1 MNLFDW
7 INQVTYEKREWS
19 SFTEDEQA
27 AFNGYM
33 ITRFLSMTKD
43 YITVVELATMYPMP
57 PDKLYDFYKDI
68 LPKKKIWSKYIKST
82 STYNTDD
89 LTILAQYFKCSTRE
103 IKDYMNNL
111 DPQIKDAIL
120 LEVKGIKDKPKKKK
134 KNDKK

>member
-19 SFTEDEQA
+19 SFTEDEQT

-33 ITRFLSMTKD
+33 ITRFLSMNKD
-43 YITVVELATMYPMP
+43 YIAVTELTAMYPMP
-57 PDKLYDFYKDI
+57 PNKLYDFYKDA
-68 LPKKKIWSKYIKST
+68 LPKKKIWNKYIKST
-82 STYNTDD
+82 STHNTED
-89 LTILAQYFKCSTRE
+89 LTILTQYFKCSTRE
-103 IKDYMNNL
+103 IKDYINNL
-111 DPQIKDAIL
+111 DPQVKDAIL

>member
-1 MNLFDW
+1 MDLFGW

-33 ITRFLSMTKD
+33 ITRFLSMTKE
-43 YITVVELATMYPMP
+43 YIAVVELAAMYPMP
-57 PDKLYDFYKDI
+57 PNKMYDFYKDI

-82 STYNTDD
+82 STHNIDD
-89 LTILAQYFKCSTRE
+89 LTILAQYFKCSIRE
-103 IKDYMNNL
+103 IKDYTNNL
-111 DPQIKDAIL
+111 DPQVKDAIL
-120 LEVKGIKDKPKKKK
+120 LEIKGVKDKPKKKK